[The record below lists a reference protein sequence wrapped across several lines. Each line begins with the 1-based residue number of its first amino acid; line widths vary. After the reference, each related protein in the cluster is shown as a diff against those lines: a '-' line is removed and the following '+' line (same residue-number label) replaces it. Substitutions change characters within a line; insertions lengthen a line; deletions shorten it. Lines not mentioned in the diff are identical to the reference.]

1 MDLQENAMRITSS
14 RNSRRPEPAD
24 GSAPAR
30 SESSSRTRSALS
42 KKIALPLLAGMLL
55 IAAPSPASP
64 LQAVPIARAAAAVT
78 YKLVKSGETMVTA
91 GVKHV
96 TYSWVPSNAS
106 KSTEIM
112 HVIQVDLNNP
122 YVTLNTMIG
131 KNGSVTARQSVSAM
145 AKETKAVAG
154 INGDVF
160 NTSGDGAPIGAE
172 IVSGQLMVSTSRLE
186 GMYAFAVTK
195 DRKPVIDNFTFEGT
209 VTTGTGLSFP
219 LAGINKS
226 LFYAEPDKTNSHVN
240 ALYLYTNAWTAAER
254 PAGTGTKPTE
264 ALVVDGVVQEISVDK
279 EIAAPVPANGYVLRG
294 HGTAAKFITDNLPV
308 GTSVSAQYSLKSLTT
323 GETFD
328 PATFQ
333 MLIGGH
339 TILVDQGKAAA
350 FSRSISGVSGSAA
363 RARTA
368 VGYSKDGSTAYLITV
383 EENGGHQGVT
393 LKTLQE
399 MLVKLGVWKAV
410 NLDGGGSTTMVARPL
425 GETAIEL
432 AHPTFYGTT
441 QRLVS
446 NGIGVYTNAPKG
458 DIKGI
463 TASGPSTLFIGQE
476 AAYTVKGYDTF
487 YNPIDPSG
495 ITPEWSMSSSIG
507 KLQDGKLT
515 ALKPGKAS
523 LAVKAGIA
531 SDTMDIQVVG
541 QDQIERLT
549 IDPSTTLL
557 SPGSVISVPVK
568 ARLQDG
574 RELSVPASSIQWEFI
589 GFTGTAKDG
598 KLTVETVEDGVQSGF
613 AIARYDGFGAAV
625 ILAPG
630 TEKPLETFEQPAY
643 DITFSGLPAETTGQ
657 ASLITGIPGRENS
670 QVLDLT
676 YDFTNGSGSRFAYA
690 NLNAAGGGIAVDGSP
705 SAMTLDVLGD
715 SSMNYL
721 RAEFRDSAGK
731 QVLVDLARQIDWA
744 GWKTIRV
751 DLAGAG
757 FKGPGK
763 LTKLYVVNLEQD
775 QDERALQGEIAFDNL
790 KLQYPPKP
798 FNAAKPV
805 IVMKAGQSTAT
816 IDGKKVKLPA
826 APFMIDN
833 VNYLPLRF
841 VTETLGAEVKWDN
854 KEKRVTVLRGD
865 TMLELWVGRSEV
877 TVNGVRQKVLAAP
890 ILKNNSTYVPVR
902 VVSEQ
907 LGQKVDWENATKTIT
922 IH

>member
-1 MDLQENAMRITSS
+1 MRHT
-14 RNSRRPEPAD
+14 RNRNVRRPEQAGASTPAH
-24 GSAPAR
+24 AV
-30 SESSSRTRSALS
+30 SSPRTRNG
-42 KKIALPLLAGMLL
+42 IAPKVVLPLIAGMLVFS
-55 IAAPSPASP
+55 IPMQAPQ
-64 LQAVPIARAAAAVT
+64 LLVPSAHAAAAVT
-78 YKLVKSGETMVTA
+78 YKLVKNSETMVTA

-145 AKETKAVAG
+145 AKETQAVAG

-172 IVSGQLMVSTSRLE
+172 IVSGQLLVSTSKLD

-195 DRKPVIDNFTFEGT
+195 DRKPVIDNFSFEGA
-209 VTTGTGLSFP
+209 VTTGTGLTFP

-226 LFYAEPDKTNSHVN
+226 LFYADPDKANSHVN
-240 ALYLYTNAWTAAER
+240 ALYIYTNAWTASER

-279 EIAAPVPANGYVLRG
+279 EIVTPVPANGYVLRG

-308 GTSVSAQYSLKSLTT
+308 GTPVSAQYSLKSLTT
-323 GETFD
+323 GQSYD
-328 PATFQ
+328 PASFQ

-339 TILVDQGKAAA
+339 TILLDQGKAAA

-383 EENGGHQGVT
+383 EETGGHQGVT

-425 GETAIEL
+425 GETSVTL

-441 QRLVS
+441 QRLIS

-463 TASGPSTLFIGQE
+463 TASGPATLFVGQE
-476 AAYTVKGYDTF
+476 ASYAIKGYDTY
-487 YNPIDPSG
+487 YNPIDPTG
-495 ITPEWSMSSSIG
+495 FTPEWSINNSVG
-507 KLQDGKLT
+507 TFQDGKLT
-515 ALKPGKAS
+515 AQKPGKAT
-523 LAVKAGIA
+523 LTVKAGIA
-531 SDTMDIQVVG
+531 SDTMDVEVVG

-557 SPGSVISVPVK
+557 APGSVISVPVK
-568 ARLQDG
+568 ARLKDG
-574 RELSVPASSIQWEFI
+574 RELTVPASSIQWEFK
-589 GFTGTAKDG
+589 GFTASAKDG
-598 KLTVETVEDGVQSGF
+598 KLTVETVEDGAKAGF
-613 AIARYDGFGAAV
+613 AIARYDGFGTAA

-630 TEKPLETFEQPAY
+630 TEKTLETFEKPSYA
-643 DITFSGLPAETTGQ
+643 ITFSGLPAETAGTVSMLGDV
-657 ASLITGIPGRENS
+657 PGHENS

-676 YDFTNGSGSRFAYA
+676 YDFTNGTGSRFAYA
-690 NLNAAGGGIAVDGSP
+690 NLNEAGGGVPIDGSP

-721 RAEFRDSAGK
+721 RAEFKDSAGK

-775 QDERALQGEIAFDNL
+775 QDERALQGEVAFDNL

-798 FNAAKPV
+798 FAAAKPT
-805 IVMKAGQSTAT
+805 IVMKVGKSTAT
-816 IDGKKVKLPA
+816 INGKSAKLPA

-841 VTETLGAEVKWDN
+841 VTETLGAEIFWDN

-907 LGQKVDWENATKTIT
+907 LGQKVDWENKTKTIT